1 MSEPIARVPLRVRYH
16 ECDGQKIVFNAW
28 YLAYA
33 DIALTE
39 AARVLFGS
47 YSALEERGSDVVVAE
62 STVRFLGSAGFDDE
76 LLIDVWTTHFGTT
89 SMVLRF
95 DVTRADAEGGPALI
109 TQVTSRYVWV
119 DTATMKPKAPP
130 TDIREA
136 FVAHLAPAA
145 SVTG

>member
-1 MSEPIARVPLRVRYH
+1 MTEPIIRMPLRVRYH

-47 YSALEERGSDVVVAE
+47 YDELAARGVDVVVAE
-62 STVRFLGSAGFDDE
+62 ANVRYLGSAGFDDE
-76 LLIDVWTTHFGTT
+76 LVIDVWTQHLGNT

-95 DVTRADAEGGPALI
+95 DVTKDGGLI

-119 DTATMKPKAPP
+119 DTESLKPKAPP
-130 TDIREA
+130 IEVREA
-136 FVAHLAPAA
+136 FAQHLLPCR
-145 SVTG
+145 VEV